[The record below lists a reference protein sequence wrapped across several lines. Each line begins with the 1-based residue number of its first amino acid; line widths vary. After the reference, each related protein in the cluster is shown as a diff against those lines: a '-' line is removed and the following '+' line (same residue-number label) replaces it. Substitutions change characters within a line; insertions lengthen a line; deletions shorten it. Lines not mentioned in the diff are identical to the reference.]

1 MLNVLFV
8 NSSLVVEDVGGVY
21 YSNALNLCFQI
32 HLLLIL

>member
-21 YSNALNLCFQI
+21 YSIKCIYATI
-32 HLLLIL
+32 